1 MTKKVEKRGSKRA
14 PIEMWVKEEAGDYYY
29 IHRACNI
36 SIGGL
41 FLEKKF
47 AANKKGIST
56 FLFRLPISHELI
68 VVQGKPAHD
77 TAGKKKTS
85 NTGTGIQFV
94 DLPKDARKL
103 IHKYVSLHKEAQS

>member
-1 MTKKVEKRGSKRA
+1 MAKKFEKRKSGRA

-36 SIGGL
+36 SVGGL

-56 FLFRLPISHELI
+56 FLFRLPISQELI

-77 TAGKKKTS
+77 TAGKKTS
-85 NTGTGIQFV
+85 PIGTGIEFV
-94 DLPKDARKL
+94 DLPKDAKKL
-103 IHKYVSLHKEAQS
+103 IQKYVSLHKEL